1 MTWIDSQ
8 DPDELWTC
16 TIVIAEVLS
25 GLNLMPDG
33 NRQTQLRLRA
43 EHMFFA
49 LFADRIFGLDLE
61 AARVYGR
68 VLKVRRPMGRPIDEM
83 DALIAATALAHGATL
98 ATRNIPDFDHCGIP
112 LVNPWL
118 AA

>member
-1 MTWIDSQ
+1 MILLDTNVLSEAMSPRPEPQVMTWIDSQ

-25 GLNLMPDG
+25 GLDLMPDG

-61 AARVYGR
+61 ARSRKCELRQRELSAPS
-68 VLKVRRPMGRPIDEM
+68 RRQPPAFTSRIN
-83 DALIAATALAHGATL
+83 A
-98 ATRNIPDFDHCGIP
+98 
-112 LVNPWL
+112 
-118 AA
+118 